1 MGKVNEI
8 GDKWDDLAMQT
19 ERKLCVLK
27 DVRTLHQFNCIC
39 QDMVS
44 LDHSITVYLQVIQHR
59 WLSLPLVATA
69 G

>member
-1 MGKVNEI
+1 MVKVNEI
-8 GDKWDDLAMQT
+8 GDKWDELAMQT

-44 LDHSITVYLQVIQHR
+44 ETHPNSCSDI
-59 WLSLPLVATA
+59 LVHTYQIK
-69 G
+69 GYHGK